1 MLTDILNFSGYYLQ
15 LDTLN
20 QQDLASRLTL
30 NCVSSYVEPQNVQVM
45 SSDITLM
52 NVSLLSTYALVV
64 HTPHEVKLIVFSN
77 SCLLVA
83 SDVFRDKFSRECIVI
98 GLYCTSHFSS
108 R

>member
-1 MLTDILNFSGYYLQ
+1 MH
-15 LDTLN
+15 

-30 NCVSSYVEPQNVQVM
+30 NCGSSYVEPQNVQVM

-64 HTPHEVKLIVFSN
+64 NTPHEVKLIGFSN

-83 SDVFRDKFSRECIVI
+83 SDVFRDKSSLECTGV
-98 GLYCTSHFSS
+98 GLYYTSHFPS

>member
-1 MLTDILNFSGYYLQ
+1 MLFAILYFSGYYLQ

-52 NVSLLSTYALVV
+52 NVSHLSAYALVV
-64 HTPHEVKLIVFSN
+64 RTSHEVKLFGYN
-77 SCLLVA
+77 TLALW
-83 SDVFRDKFSRECIVI
+83 
-98 GLYCTSHFSS
+98 
-108 R
+108 

>member
-1 MLTDILNFSGYYLQ
+1 MLFAILYFSGYYLQ

-52 NVSLLSTYALVV
+52 NVSQLSTYALVV
-64 HTPHEVKLIVFSN
+64 NTPHEVRLFGFSN
-77 SCLLVA
+77 TCLLVA
-83 SDVFRDKFSRECIVI
+83 SDVFRDKSCLECIGI
-98 GLYCTSHFSS
+98 GLYCTSHFPS

>member
-1 MLTDILNFSGYYLQ
+1 MLTDILYFSGYYLQ

-52 NVSLLSTYALVV
+52 NVSYISTYPLVV
-64 HTPHEVKLIVFSN
+64 RTPHEMSLFGFSN

-83 SDVFRDKFSRECIVI
+83 SDVSREKSSLECIGI
-98 GLYCTSHFSS
+98 ALYCTSHFPS